1 MKPTAWSR
9 AELCDAMRG
18 AASSRDCHREAAQQ
32 TIEALSQAASASQRH
47 QPPNIPSGQHSTAP
61 VNSHL
66 TSKRADGS
74 GA

>member
-9 AELCDAMRG
+9 AAGCDATRG

-32 TIEALSQAASASQRH
+32 ANAALSHAASASQRH
-47 QPPNIPSGQHSTAP
+47 QPPKAPSGQHSIAP

-66 TSKRADGS
+66 TSKRADGN

>member
-9 AELCDAMRG
+9 AALCDATRG
-18 AASSRDCHREAAQQ
+18 AAGSRDCHPEAAQQ
-32 TIEALSQAASASQRH
+32 AIAALSHAASASQRH
-47 QPPNIPSGQHSTAP
+47 QPPNIPSGQHSSAP

-74 GA
+74 GV